1 MLAGEALVVD
11 AHHVLDL
18 ELGEQLVLAHEA
30 LEEPLV
36 LAQARVEHFQRDA
49 QAVEVALGEI
59 HLRLA
64 AFADASQHGEACYE
78 GLAHR
83 PYTATMLKLFGGG
96 ADHPMSKPKETRRI
110 LDAMPAEDLKA
121 LEELAHW
128 LESVNVLEGFKPP
141 ERAALP
147 FAIDDAA
154 QPRLRKVAREYA
166 GAARP
171 SRYQENRM
179 WTHLHRD
186 WRPAG
191 LSVGRPP

>member
-30 LEEPLV
+30 LEEHLV

-96 ADHPMSKPKETRRI
+96 ADHPMSNPKEARRI
-110 LDAMPAEDLKA
+110 LEALPAEDLKA

-128 LESVNVLEGFKPP
+128 LESVSVAEGFKPP
-141 ERAALP
+141 ERAAL
-147 FAIDDAA
+147 ACALDEAA
-154 QPRLRKVAREYA
+154 QPPLRQVARA
-166 GAARP
+166 DCGTARA
-171 SRYQENRM
+171 SRYQEKRM
-179 WTHLHRD
+179 WTQVHEYSEHARV
-186 WRPAG
+186 P
-191 LSVGRPP
+191 